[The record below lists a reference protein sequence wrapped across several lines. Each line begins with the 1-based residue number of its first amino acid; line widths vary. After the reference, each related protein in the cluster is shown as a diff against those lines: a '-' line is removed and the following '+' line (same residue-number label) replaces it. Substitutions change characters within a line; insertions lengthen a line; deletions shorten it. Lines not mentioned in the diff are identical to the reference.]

1 MSVLSTPTDFVHN
14 KLRGRIVEK
23 YGTIGRFAKAANI
36 SMVSLSNKLN
46 NKSRISREQII
57 KWSELLDISASEV
70 PEYFFTQEV

>member
-1 MSVLSTPTDFVHN
+1 MSILVKATDFSHN

-23 YGTIGRFAKAANI
+23 YGTMSRFSEAAGI

-57 KWSELLDISASEV
+57 KWTELLEISPAEV
-70 PEYFFTQEV
+70 PEYFFVQEV

>member
-1 MSVLSTPTDFVHN
+1 MSILTIPTDFKHN

-23 YGTIGRFAKAANI
+23 YGTMSRFADAANI

-57 KWSELLDISASEV
+57 KWSEILEIPPSEV
-70 PEYFFTQEV
+70 PDYFFAQEV